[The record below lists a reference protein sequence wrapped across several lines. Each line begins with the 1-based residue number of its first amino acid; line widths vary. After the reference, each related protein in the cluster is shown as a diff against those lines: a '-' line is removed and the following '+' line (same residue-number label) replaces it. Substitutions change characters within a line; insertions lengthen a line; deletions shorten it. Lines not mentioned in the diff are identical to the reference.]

1 MVELK
6 RKALKEDNIDWQG
19 YYASIKSVCPWSY
32 KAYMN
37 DNILVIDYSPNCFKT
52 WSCLFTGTKY
62 EAFVYKM
69 PQVTAEELHT
79 LCDHYNETL
88 GDKYKSEFL
97 WSHNEEGGDSAPVPI
112 IIQQDKAQLEKLR
125 NKIGYEH
132 E

>member
-1 MVELK
+1 MA
-6 RKALKEDNIDWQG
+6 KAKVAKEDNVNWLE
-19 YYASIKSVCPWSY
+19 YYASIRSVCPWSY

-52 WSCLFTGTKY
+52 WSCLFKGTNY

-69 PQVTAEELHT
+69 PQITAEELET
-79 LCDHYNETL
+79 LCDYYNETL
-88 GDKYKSEFL
+88 GDKYNSEYL
-97 WSHNEEGGDSAPVPI
+97 WSHQEEGGNSAPVPI
-112 IIQQDKAQLEKLR
+112 LIQQDKAQLEELR